1 MINLLPDD
9 YRKELRAARS
19 NVILLRYIGVLGLAG
34 LFLAF
39 TIFGS
44 IFLLNQTKISAEIL
58 ISSNDT
64 KADVYDST
72 KNQIDSLSGSLGEAK
87 NILDQ
92 ETPYSK
98 ILVNLAQL
106 MPANTVIG
114 KIALDASTINSTPVT
129 ITVYAK
135 TTNDTVALKD
145 RFQSSPLFSDVNF
158 ETISDSNSGVSAY
171 PVSATMTLKI
181 NRAATQ

>member
-9 YRKELRAARS
+9 YRKELRAARA
-19 NVILLRYIGVLGLAG
+19 NLLLLRYMAVLALAG

-39 TIFGS
+39 TIYGS
-44 IFLLNQTKISAEIL
+44 IFLLEQTRTSAKIL

-64 KADVYDST
+64 KADVYEST

-87 NILDQ
+87 GILDQ
-92 ETPYSK
+92 ETPYSN
-98 ILVNLAQL
+98 ILINLAQL

-114 KIALDASTINSTPVT
+114 KLTLDAKTITSSPVT

-135 TTNDTVALKD
+135 TTNDTVTLKD
-145 RFQSSPLFSDVNF
+145 KFQSSPLFSNVNF
-158 ETISDSNSGVSAY
+158 ETISDSNSGVSDY
-171 PVSATMTLKI
+171 PVSATLTLTI
-181 NRAATQ
+181 NKAATR